1 MKRERV
7 PLSQTELP
15 IRTASYPAI
24 PEPSMS
30 HGEYT
35 KTTGFGGDKKPL
47 VRAALH
53 AAPEAVVPL
62 YRSQEVNRADE
73 DAVEFGTRIPE
84 VMSESSP
91 QPRDFPIRKNPFFYT
106 VRRVY
111 TLQTWELKFFS
122 RCHSERFK
130 DSRLARFVEE
140 LCS

>member
-1 MKRERV
+1 VASTEKQNPLLPPAAEFGTRMKRERV
-7 PLSQTELP
+7 PLSGAELP

-53 AAPEAVVPL
+53 AVPEAVVPL
-62 YRSQEVNRADE
+62 YRSQEVNRADV

-84 VMSESSP
+84 VLPEAGS
-91 QPRDFPIRKNPFFYT
+91 QPRDFPIRKTHFFLHRVMCTLYT
-106 VRRVY
+106 GLGV
-111 TLQTWELKFFS
+111 
-122 RCHSERFK
+122 
-130 DSRLARFVEE
+130 
-140 LCS
+140 

>member
-7 PLSQTELP
+7 PLSQAELP

-35 KTTGFGGDKKPL
+35 KTTGFGGDKLPL

-62 YRSQEVNRADE
+62 YRSQEVNRADK

-84 VMSESSP
+84 VLSEAGP
-91 QPRDFPIRKNPFFYT
+91 QPRDFPIRKTHFLYIVYNDL
-106 VRRVY
+106 RV
-111 TLQTWELKFFS
+111 EHFFS
-122 RCHSERFK
+122 RRHC
-130 DSRLARFVEE
+130 
-140 LCS
+140 